1 MDFTNGDVA
10 DAAANNGGNDTGS
23 VVENFGG
30 DSQATGDNPAWNDL
44 LDVLP
49 SEFHPMVKPTLEKW
63 DSGVNKRFET
73 VHSQYA
79 PYKPFIE
86 QQITPDEISAA
97 MQMMNLLATDP
108 RKVYDKLGE
117 FYGADWGLGSGQGQ
131 PNTNDDDEFDLDGG
145 NSQQANVDLENNPY
159 IKQIQE
165 QQNTIAQFLAAQI
178 EREERAKIDSE
189 IDQQFSNVQQKY
201 GELSQEDVNIIVS
214 IATTQDKTVEEAAEV
229 LFGRL
234 GQVQQQSPSA
244 GLPPI
249 VPTGGGVPNAPINPA
264 ELSPKDTRSLVENIL
279 RNAAQQNQ

>member
-1 MDFTNGDVA
+1 MDFTNGDIADVA
-10 DAAANNGGNDTGS
+10 AGNDVQDQQQVVAPDANGS
-23 VVENFGG
+23 
-30 DSQATGDNPAWNDL
+30 GDNPAWNDL
-44 LDVLP
+44 LDVIP

-86 QQITPDEISAA
+86 QQVTPDEINAA

-117 FYGADWGLGSGQGQ
+117 FYGSEWGIGSGQGQ
-131 PNTNDDDEFDLDGG
+131 PNTPDDDEFDLDGG
-145 NSQQANVDLENNPY
+145 QQQEMDLANNPY
-159 IKQIQE
+159 IKQIEE
-165 QQNTIAQFLAAQI
+165 QQNTIAKFLAAQV
-178 EREERAKIDSE
+178 EREERAKIDAE
-189 IDQQFSNVQQKY
+189 IDEQFNKVQTKY

-264 ELSPKDTRSLVENIL
+264 ELSPKDTRALVENIL